1 MTAFARAAEIEAS
14 LALVAERCEDPTPL
28 VYARLFAAQPQI
40 EPQFWRDT
48 TGAIKGEMLAKVF
61 DAILDFVGER
71 RYADHLIGTEVVTH
85 EGYEVPREVFV
96 TFFATVADVVR
107 EILGPDWTPKVA
119 DAWRELLDEL
129 ERYVLAPPSAAGA
142 P

>member
-1 MTAFARAAEIEAS
+1 MPAFARAAEIEAS

-107 EILGPDWTPKVA
+107 EILGPDWTAEVA

-129 ERYVLAPPSAAGA
+129 ERYVLAPSSAAGA